1 MHEIHARTLAD
12 TDINLVACVTGFEK
26 IQAEY
31 PAYLTDESKLTS
43 PGCDTLYF
51 PKSEEELAAVL
62 RLLHKRATPVTIAG
76 ARTGLVGGSVPS
88 IGALI
93 SLENLN
99 QIQAVYYLPEAEE
112 WRVTAQAGVSLHNLN
127 EFLQSRE
134 TPVLGSNQFDIKE
147 SFALF
152 KADHDT
158 YFYPPDPTETT
169 ASLGGTVATN
179 ASGARAYRYGPT
191 RAWVRG
197 LRVLLASGDY
207 LDIPRGKYFASPSGK
222 FTIFTADG
230 QAHSLFV
237 PDYRWSKTKNTAGLF
252 TSQQMDLIDLFIGS
266 EGVLGVVTRVEIAL
280 VSRQNKIAM
289 IQFLR
294 SDDQALQL
302 TKALRSESKL
312 ALDYLEFYSQT
323 TLHLLRGLKGKAGY
337 PGEVPEIPSNARSA
351 LFFEMDYDPAAEEQF
366 LSVLEA
372 TVRAAGADLAQSWAA
387 TDSREIEAFRRL
399 RHLVP
404 ETVNSIIADRKRKH
418 PDLHKLG
425 TDLAVPDEHLQEM
438 WRLYQTECTRLGFE
452 WYAFGHIGNNHIHV
466 NILPRDMAELKAGRE
481 LFEEFARRA
490 VELGGTVSAEHGI
503 GKLKRVFFQLMYTPN
518 EIDQMRAVKR
528 ALDPNGILNPG
539 VLFPLVS

>member
-12 TDINLVACVTGFEK
+12 TDIHQVACVTGFER
-26 IQAEY
+26 IQAEF
-31 PAYLTDESKLTS
+31 PAYLSDESKLTS
-43 PGCDTLYF
+43 PGCETLYF

-62 RLLHKRATPVTIAG
+62 RSLHKQAVPATIAG

-88 IGALI
+88 KGALI

-99 QIQAVYYLPEAEE
+99 QIQAVFYLPEAEE
-112 WRVTAQAGVSLHNLN
+112 WRITAQAGVSLHSLN
-127 EFLQSRE
+127 EFLQSRD
-134 TPVLGSNQFDIKE
+134 TPLLGSTQFDIKE

-152 KADHDT
+152 KTDHDT

-197 LRVLLASGDY
+197 LRVFLASGEY
-207 LDIPRGKYFASPSGK
+207 LDIPRGKYFASPSG
-222 FTIFTADG
+222 IFRIFAADG
-230 QAHSLFV
+230 QAHSFTV
-237 PDYRWSKTKNTAGLF
+237 PDYHWPKTKNTAGLF
-252 TSQQMDLIDLFIGS
+252 NSQQMDLIDLFIGS
-266 EGVLGVVTRVEIAL
+266 EGVLGVVTRVEVAL
-280 VSRQNKIAM
+280 LRRQNKIAM

-294 SDDQALQL
+294 SDDQAVKLAE
-302 TKALRSESKL
+302 ALRTESNL

-323 TLHLLRGLKGKAGY
+323 TLRLLRSLQGKPGY
-337 PGEVPEIPSNARSA
+337 PAEVPELPSNARSA
-351 LFFEMDYDPAAEEQF
+351 LFFEMDYDPATEEEL

-372 TVRAAGADLAQSWAA
+372 TVKAAGADLANSWAA
-387 TDSREIEAFRRL
+387 TDSREIEAFKRL

-404 ETVNSIIADRKRKH
+404 ETVNSIIVDRKRKY

-425 TDLAVPDEHLQEM
+425 TDLAVPDEHLKEM
-438 WRLYQTECTRLGFE
+438 WQLYQAECTRLGFE

-466 NILPRDMAELKAGRE
+466 NILPRDTAELQVGKQ
-481 LFEEFARRA
+481 LFEQFARRA

-503 GKLKRVFFQLMYTPN
+503 GKLKQVFFQLMYTAS

-528 ALDPNGILNPG
+528 VLDPSGILNPG

>member
-1 MHEIHARTLAD
+1 MHEIHTRSLAD
-12 TDINLVACVTGFEK
+12 ADISQVACVTGFEK
-26 IQAEY
+26 IQDEY
-31 PAYLTDESKLTS
+31 PAYLSDESKLTS

-62 RLLHKRATPVTIAG
+62 RFLHKQAIPVTIAG
-76 ARTGLVGGSVPS
+76 ARTGLVGGSVPPQ
-88 IGALI
+88 GALI

-112 WRVTAQAGVSLHNLN
+112 WRVTAQAGVSLHSLN
-127 EFLQSRE
+127 EFLQSRD
-134 TPVLGSNQFDIKE
+134 TPVLGSNSLDIKE

-152 KADHDT
+152 KADHDA

-197 LRVLLASGDY
+197 LRVFLASGDY

-222 FTIFTADG
+222 FTIFTTDG
-230 QAHSLFV
+230 QAHSFSV
-237 PDYRWSKTKNTAGLF
+237 PDYHWSKTKNTAGLF
-252 TSQQMDLIDLFIGS
+252 SAQQMDLIDLFIGS

-280 VSRQNKIAM
+280 LSRQQKIAM
-289 IQFLR
+289 IQFLD
-294 SDDQALQL
+294 SDDQAMQL
-302 TKALRSESKL
+302 TEALRSERKL
-312 ALDYLEFYSQT
+312 TLDYLEFYSRT
-323 TLHLLRGLKGKAGY
+323 TLLLLRSLQGKPGY
-337 PGEVPEIPSNARSA
+337 PSGVPEIPSNARAA
-351 LFFEMDYDPAAEEQF
+351 LFFEMDYDPATEEQI
-366 LSVLEA
+366 LTVLEA
-372 TVRAAGADLAQSWAA
+372 TVTAAGADLANSWAA
-387 TDSREIEAFRRL
+387 TDSREIEAFKRL

-404 ETVNSIIADRKRKH
+404 ETVNGIIAERKRKY

-425 TDLAVPDEHLQEM
+425 TDLAVPDEHLKEM

-466 NILPRDMAELKAGRE
+466 NILPRDRTELKAAKE
-481 LFEEFARRA
+481 LFEQFARHA

-503 GKLKRVFFQLMYTPN
+503 GKLKQVFFQLMYTPS